1 MILYLMSQFIG
12 EKLYRMTKAAER
24 LGVTAQTVKT
34 WIYSGKLRT
43 LRTVGGEHRIP
54 ESEIHRILGVPPE
67 KKSVIVY
74 SRVSTRGQKD
84 DLDTQEI
91 LLEKYAID
99 KGFSNIIKIKDIGSG
114 LNQKRRGLLQMFK
127 MVDSNDVDTIIV
139 NYKDRLTR
147 FGFDYLAS
155 YFKSHGVSII
165 VINETEIQDPQ
176 KELVDDLIAIVTSF
190 SGKIYGMR
198 SNKAKKIVESIEKE
212 VKERA
217 IAQDGQDNVA

>member
-34 WIYSGKLRT
+34 WIYSGKLHT

-54 ESEIHRILGVPPE
+54 ESEIHRILGIPQE
-67 KKSVIVY
+67 KKNVIVY
-74 SRVSTRGQKD
+74 SRVSTQGQKD
-84 DLDTQEI
+84 DLETQGK
-91 LLEKYAID
+91 LLEKIAVER
-99 KGFSNIIKIKDIGSG
+99 GFSNIVKISDIGSG

-198 SNKAKKIVESIEKE
+198 SNKAKKIVKSFEKE

-217 IAQDGQDNVA
+217 IDQDGQDNIA